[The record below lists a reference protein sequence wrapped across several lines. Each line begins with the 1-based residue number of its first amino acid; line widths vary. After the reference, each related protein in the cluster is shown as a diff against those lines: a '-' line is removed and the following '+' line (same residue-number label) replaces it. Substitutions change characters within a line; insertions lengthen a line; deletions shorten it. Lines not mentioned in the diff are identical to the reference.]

1 MPVYLDRALP
11 YHDRW
16 LDPATAPPGP
26 NREFDIEKYWWGYKM
41 AALGFKTLCT
51 LPGDALVGCA
61 GRALVGKRS

>member
-41 AALGFKTLCT
+41 ASLGFKTLC
-51 LPGDALVGCA
+51 ALLGGV
-61 GRALVGKRS
+61 LVAVRGMRLWGKRS